1 MIELII
7 DTKIETDIKTD
18 KQRERQKERGIMEV
32 RARGMRK
39 MDGEEK
45 ADGRG
50 AKKGGKIKIKRGDD
64 SDLSGAFY
72 SYVDYS
78 EPGALLYRL

>member
-1 MIELII
+1 
-7 DTKIETDIKTD
+7 
-18 KQRERQKERGIMEV
+18 MEV

-50 AKKGGKIKIKRGDD
+50 AKKGEKIKIKRGDD
-64 SDLSGAFY
+64 SGYPVHSI
-72 SYVDYS
+72 
-78 EPGALLYRL
+78 PM